1 MPLDQAVDGSF
12 EQFWVGVGMSIPLLV
27 LRGVLDAVIGTKV
40 DDNSTLLE
48 KARNQ
53 SLAGPVREG

>member
-1 MPLDQAVDGSF
+1 MSVPLF
-12 EQFWVGVGMSIPLLV
+12 V

-40 DDNSTLLE
+40 DNNSALLE